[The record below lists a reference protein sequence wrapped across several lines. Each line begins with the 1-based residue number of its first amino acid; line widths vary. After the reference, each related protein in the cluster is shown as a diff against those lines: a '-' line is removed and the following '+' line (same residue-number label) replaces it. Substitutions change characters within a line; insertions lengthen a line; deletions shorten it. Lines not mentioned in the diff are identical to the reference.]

1 MGNIYGK
8 KKKLPEL
15 ESPAVALKQI
25 MIEQVADCD
34 FCGKK
39 NVNGYLIQSII
50 EERKTFICDECSG
63 TKRY

>member
-8 KKKLPEL
+8 KKKLPEF
-15 ESPAVALKQI
+15 ETPAVALNQI
-25 MIEQVADCD
+25 MIEKFDDCD

-50 EERKTFICDECSG
+50 EERKTFICDQCSG